1 MEITEE
7 LTGQSSQLFS
17 PRKLRTE
24 KASRL
29 VLAWADT
36 LTKHNAW
43 PEGKSVVDFERWLRR
58 SFAES
63 RKETIAVQQ
72 ATGIPH
78 DAGHGGQG
86 SNAPTNLA
94 PQPRKGPEGNQTTF
108 DKTTGIK
115 IKDNL
120 DHVRTRADLELVD
133 ADIRLSQAFEQ
144 YLNLGEVEPGKFL
157 SLADFEPYYKT
168 KILHNKAW
176 APTAEAAESR
186 AQLDRLTKAYNEAL
200 EKANEKGSYVSTS
213 KTIND
218 VETNGDFVAKQEL
231 IGKNVD
237 EVSIARE
244 RKRLQQ
250 MYDPDVDPEIY
261 DNVRGSIRFKK
272 LRAIAGALDDIPLAG
287 EAIAATVIGG
297 TVLLTTG
304 NPAVAAEAVKESVP
318 DLAPGISDITADD
331 SSNIRRL
338 PVEGKYEFVDMNRN
352 QIFGDESMGIQ
363 ERDGEWEKVKRG
375 EGAAGPGMGEQLGNF
390 FSNIGGY
397 IHLGGFGI

>member
-24 KASRL
+24 KASPL

-43 PEGKSVVDFERWLRR
+43 PEGKSVVGFERWLRR

-63 RKETIAVQQ
+63 RKETIAVQK

-108 DKTTGIK
+108 DKTTGVK

-186 AQLDRLTKAYNEAL
+186 AQLDRLTWEYNKAL
-200 EKANEKGSYVSTS
+200 EKANGNGSYVSVS
-213 KTIND
+213 KTADNANLTSEFYSYD
-218 VETNGDFVAKQEL
+218 GLVGGAHRTEDEL
-231 IGKNVD
+231 EEFRRTKTRRI
-237 EVSIARE
+237 
-244 RKRLQQ
+244 
-250 MYDPDVDPEIY
+250 YDPDVDP
-261 DNVRGSIRFKK
+261 DQFDVKHGAIRFRK

-297 TVLLTTG
+297 GAFLTTG

-318 DLAPGISDITADD
+318 DLAPGIGDITADNTGNVKRMFVD
-331 SSNIRRL
+331 DK
-338 PVEGKYEFVDMNRN
+338 ETFVDMNRN
-352 QIFGDESMGIQ
+352 QVIGDKSMGVQ
-363 ERDGEWEKVKRG
+363 ERDGKWEKVPHG
-375 EGAAGPGMGEQLGNF
+375 EGAAGPGMGKHLENF
-390 FSNIGGY
+390 LSNIGGY
-397 IHLGGFGI
+397 IKFSI